1 MHSNHQHSALEDLPP
16 ELLQQILSL
25 PDIPTLKW
33 LSLASSILRASCL
46 PYIFR
51 AVFLYGPT
59 CTIVA
64 DSKGKALNR
73 MHTLGLTWIMEDLSA
88 GLFPW
93 CANVHTVKIRS
104 GNVHNMD
111 IIPLLSV
118 LRDLELSRSTFWV
131 VEDYFKL
138 LANLPWTLKK
148 LAVHHLVQV
157 LASGICSTV
166 SSA

>member
-1 MHSNHQHSALEDLPP
+1 MHSNQQHCALEDLPP

-25 PDIPTLKW
+25 LNILTLKW

-59 CTIVA
+59 SYGIFIWKSFSV
-64 DSKGKALNR
+64 
-73 MHTLGLTWIMEDLSA
+73 
-88 GLFPW
+88 
-93 CANVHTVKIRS
+93 IRS

-118 LRDLELSRSTFWV
+118 LRDLELSRFTFQI

-138 LANLPWTLKK
+138 LANLPPTLKK
-148 LAVHHLVQV
+148 LAVQGIRFRLN
-157 LASGICSTV
+157 LALPLSCMLHYGNHA
-166 SSA
+166 SAI